1 MANTE
6 LMDIESSMQTLVR
19 RAYELGR
26 NDVLKRVVD
35 VLKTDKPAAESL
47 ALPSPQQMLPDT
59 TEETAHAQPELAAA
73 EVEPVRTTEKPW
85 WAWPVR

>member
-1 MANTE
+1 
-6 LMDIESSMQTLVR
+6 MDIESSMQTLVR

-35 VLKTDKPAAESL
+35 VLKTDHQTTEPL
-47 ALPSPQQMLPDT
+47 ALAGPQKVLPEAALEDGH
-59 TEETAHAQPELAAA
+59 AHAQPELA
-73 EVEPVRTTEKPW
+73 ETGETGPVTTKEKPW